1 MCNNWVIISNSELNS
16 PTGNLEFISNYVSS
30 SGNGQRLAQVVEG
43 VTRYHPCFVVLGT
56 GAAVEKT
63 THWLSWKGEGRSK
76 LYAQAQKWSLCP
88 SYVVIV
94 ELPESL

>member
-16 PTGNLEFISNYVSS
+16 PTGNLEFISVSS
-30 SGNGQRLAQVVEG
+30 SGNGHRLAQMVEG
-43 VTRYHPCFVVLGT
+43 VIRYHPCFPVLGT
-56 GAAVEKT
+56 GAAVEKV
-63 THWLSWKGEGRSK
+63 THWLSWKGEERSK

-88 SYVVIV
+88 NYVMIV